1 MGVLSGFGPFNTLI
15 FLASPGDSLG
25 AIQIARLPA
34 ALLCYTFSAYGLI
47 RCGFWKR
54 RKNMHMHSKFWLGFI
69 GTIAGMLIVAA
80 CSARI
85 PTPAATMPPS
95 PTAPPSPLPSATLSS
110 ATLPPVMLPAL
121 PLATPTL
128 ATLATASTQPA
139 AGQQALPGL
148 AGKWIDPDSNG
159 GGTVSTIVWQDG
171 TYVVTSVINSSRGV
185 NEVTKSSWANGV
197 LTWVYCPATWYCLSQ
212 STASLNGDALTVNWS
227 RTDVQS
233 TGTSVLQRQP

>member
-1 MGVLSGFGPFNTLI
+1 
-15 FLASPGDSLG
+15 
-25 AIQIARLPA
+25 
-34 ALLCYTFSAYGLI
+34 
-47 RCGFWKR
+47 
-54 RKNMHMHSKFWLGFI
+54 
-69 GTIAGMLIVAA
+69 MLIVAA
-80 CSARI
+80 CSALT
-85 PTPAATMPPS
+85 PTPAATMPPQ
-95 PTAPPSPLPSATLSS
+95 SPLPSATLSS
-110 ATLPPVMLPAL
+110 VTLPPVMFPPL

-128 ATLATASTQPA
+128 VPLTTASTQPV

-159 GGTVSTIVWQDG
+159 GGTVSTIAWQDG

-197 LTWVYCPATWYCLSQ
+197 LTWVYCPATFYCLMQ
-212 STASLNGDALTVNWS
+212 STVSLNGDALTVNWS